1 MIRILL
7 AAVFAT
13 SFLNSV
19 TAGELPEVN
28 IEALCANVGGS
39 DRSQRCSVAEEYARL
54 WLRYHKIELP
64 ILYRCSTALGPI
76 VRSYLELQVC
86 IISENYGVQS
96 GI

>member
-1 MIRILL
+1 MTRIFV
-7 AAVFAT
+7 AAMFTT

-19 TAGELPEVN
+19 TAGQLPEIN
-28 IEALCANVGGS
+28 IEAHCANVGGS

-64 ILYRCSTALGPI
+64 ILYRCSTGLGPI
-76 VRSYLELQVC
+76 ARSYLELRAC
-86 IISENYGVQS
+86 IVSENYGVQA